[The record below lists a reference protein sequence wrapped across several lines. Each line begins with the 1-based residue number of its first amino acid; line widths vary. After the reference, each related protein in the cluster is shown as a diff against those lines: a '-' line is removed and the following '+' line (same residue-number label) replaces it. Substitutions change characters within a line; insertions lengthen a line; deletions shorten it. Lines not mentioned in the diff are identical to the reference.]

1 MTTSSRSEEALENL
15 QKNPYYEKYAERIAT
30 LQKTSPEEFL
40 RKVEEQ
46 QKNKNIESKKK
57 FASVDTRQFSSVLNP
72 KGELKND
79 VTAEEKKL
87 SDIFKV
93 DLVKDKDATEVQ
105 IIWEEYHKNKE
116 VLSATI
122 PKDVYSQI
130 QQNMKQYPTFLFPL
144 PRSEGYEYIMC
155 QSYGHA
161 VHFTPLLA
169 YQVHHENAPECLTM
183 VHYTELS
190 DKGIVLMRGDYDKA
204 ASPLTTRQFS
214 SVLNPKGEL
223 KNDVTAEEKKLSDI
237 FKVDLV
243 KDKDATEVQII
254 WEEYHKNKEV
264 LSATIPKDVYSQIQ
278 QNMKQY
284 PTFLFPLPRS
294 EGYEYIMCQSYGHAV
309 HFTPLL
315 AYQVHHENAPE
326 CLTMVHYTELSD
338 KGIVLMRGDYDKNV
352 LTGKEAQCLANQF
365 QMYYNGKDENKYKLL
380 QSFTKTPDSF
390 KHVDLITEL
399 ENIQLI

>member
-1 MTTSSRSEEALENL
+1 MAIGLKHLISTSIKYPKYTSLRTIMTTSSRSEEALENL

-190 DKGIVLMRGDYDKA
+190 DKGIVLMRGDYDK
-204 ASPLTTRQFS
+204 
-214 SVLNPKGEL
+214 
-223 KNDVTAEEKKLSDI
+223 
-237 FKVDLV
+237 
-243 KDKDATEVQII
+243 
-254 WEEYHKNKEV
+254 
-264 LSATIPKDVYSQIQ
+264 
-278 QNMKQY
+278 
-284 PTFLFPLPRS
+284 
-294 EGYEYIMCQSYGHAV
+294 
-309 HFTPLL
+309 
-315 AYQVHHENAPE
+315 
-326 CLTMVHYTELSD
+326 
-338 KGIVLMRGDYDKNV
+338 NV